1 MSLGRDYFEKLKLFA
16 PNARL
21 FLASNIFIA
30 FFYTIFYLF
39 FNLYLRA
46 LGFEM
51 DYVGLLNALSA
62 ASGGILGIPI
72 GIASDR
78 FGRKRMLVIS
88 SLILFLSLLGFSL
101 FVDRILFLIV
111 TIFLGASSAGIGVI
125 SNPFMSE
132 NSTERERVHLFSVS
146 SALFMIVS
154 TFGNILAGYAFE
166 FLAIY
171 LSDIDAYRTFF
182 LFSALLVFLSIPP
195 LLFIKEKSVRI
206 AMRMRIK
213 NIGLILKFTLLS
225 GIVGLGAGFT
235 IPYFNVFFKE
245 ILGVHENF
253 IGLLF
258 GVGSIFVAI
267 STLFSPLISERIG
280 KVKTVFLGG
289 LSSIPFLILIAFS
302 GNLWVASLGYVI
314 RGGLMN
320 MANPVLNAF
329 TMEMVEKEE
338 RATASAM
345 TVVAWQVGWAITSK
359 ISGDIMRG
367 GDYLTP
373 YVGTI
378 ILYLMSSAVLW
389 IFFSKKERR

>member
-21 FLASNIFIA
+21 FLVSNIFIA

-78 FGRKRMLVIS
+78 FGRRRMLVIS
-88 SLILFLSLLGFSL
+88 SFILFFSLLGFSL
-101 FVDRILFLIV
+101 FVDRILFLIA
-111 TIFLGASSAGIGVI
+111 TILLGASSVGIGVI

-132 NSTERERVHLFSVS
+132 NSTQEERVHLFSVS
-146 SALFMIVS
+146 SALFMVVS

-213 NIGLILKFTLLS
+213 NMGLILKFTLLS

-245 ILGVHENF
+245 ILGAHENF

-258 GVGSIFVAI
+258 GVGSIFVAV

-280 KVKTVFLGG
+280 KVKTVFLGE
-289 LSSIPFLILIAFS
+289 LSSIPFLIIIAFS
-302 GNLWVASLGYVI
+302 ENLWVASLGYVI

-345 TVVAWQVGWAITSK
+345 TMVAWQVGWAITSK
-359 ISGDIMRG
+359 ISGDIMRR
-367 GDYLTP
+367 GDYSTP

-378 ILYLMSSAVLW
+378 ILYLMSSTILW